1 MNVNGKCLKIGEV
14 LYFLIDYMNRKK
26 VGCSMR
32 SKKHQKIAAIVIVV
46 VILAMVVTSIVP
58 AILM

>member
-1 MNVNGKCLKIGEV
+1 MNVDGKCLKIGEV
-14 LYFLIDYMNRKK
+14 FYFIRFMSYRK
-26 VGCSMR
+26 VDVYNMR

-46 VILAMVVTSIVP
+46 VVLAMVVTSIVP